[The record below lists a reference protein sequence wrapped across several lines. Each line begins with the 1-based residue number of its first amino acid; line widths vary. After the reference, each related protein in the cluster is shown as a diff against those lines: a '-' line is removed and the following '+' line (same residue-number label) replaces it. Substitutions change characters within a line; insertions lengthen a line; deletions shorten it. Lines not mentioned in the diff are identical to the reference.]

1 MSIGEIRTAK
11 LMDVIEIKWVLD
23 AVWPDNEI
31 TAKRV
36 EGVLSDP
43 THSTMVYEIEGQV
56 VGFAD
61 GFLTTSSDGI
71 KRWELDLLA
80 VHPNFQRR
88 GIASALVTAN
98 TEFGQSR
105 GTVIARGLVA
115 IDNVGSQ
122 KAFAKSGYETDG
134 IVCELMVASRT
145 IQLSD
150 ITDIGEDTTIIPVQ
164 TMNYTGLWVEGKRS
178 KAGLAD
184 GLRDLPDSAYDLA
197 GAVIPAGNTSEIDDA
212 LSLGYEKV
220 GRYQWWQRPLK

>member
-1 MSIGEIRTAK
+1 MNAGNIRTAK
-11 LMDVIEIKWVLD
+11 ITDVVDILRVIG

-31 TAKRV
+31 TTKRV

-43 THSTMVYEIEGQV
+43 THSTMVFEVEKQV
-56 VGFAD
+56 VGFVD
-61 GFLTTSSDGI
+61 GFWTTSDEGI

-80 VHPNFQRR
+80 VHPKFQRR

-98 TEFGQSR
+98 TEVGQSK
-105 GTVIARGLVA
+105 GAAIARGLVA
-115 IDNVGSQ
+115 VDNVGSQ

-134 IVCELMVASRT
+134 VVCELMIS
-145 IQLSD
+145 SD
-150 ITDIGEDTTIIPVQ
+150 GKQVSDMTDSDLGTTIIPVQ

-178 KAGLAD
+178 KAGLRQAIGQVLNSD
-184 GLRDLPDSAYDLA
+184 NDLA
-197 GAVIPAGNTSEIDDA
+197 GAVIPSDESHVIDDA